1 MKDYNEA
8 ERKKSYRYKQLVDT
22 VKIAD
27 TLIFKIKGEV
37 LYRDK
42 NVIHVKF

>member
-8 ERKKSYRYKQLVDT
+8 ERNKSYLYKQLVDAA
-22 VKIAD
+22 KMAD
-27 TLIFKIKGEV
+27 IPTFKAKGEV
-37 LYRDK
+37 LCRDK